1 VEAQSIGRI
10 FGLEHEL
17 INEGDTIK
25 IKDTGFTPALYLE
38 ARVIAGDESFTDPTQ
53 DKYEFGDYR
62 EIVNQN
68 EEFRKIYNRILSSL
82 GNKQEMIDQLD
93 KLVQEANE

>member
-1 VEAQSIGRI
+1 MN
-10 FGLEHEL
+10 L
-17 INEGDTIK
+17 
-25 IKDTGFTPALYLE
+25 
-38 ARVIAGDESFTDPTQ
+38 FTDPTQ

-68 EEFRKIYNRILSSL
+68 EELRKIYNRILSSL

-93 KLVQEANE
+93 KLVQDANKTASNAKRSQKQQKH